1 MKKNGSVTNGK
12 KLGLWLA
19 LLDEARTDWRV
30 GQYGIKPLIG
40 CGGYASMRG
49 SSACASGCAG
59 G

>member
-1 MKKNGSVTNGK
+1 MKK

-30 GQYGIKPLIG
+30 GQYGIKFLIG
-40 CGGYASMRG
+40 CAGCASMRG

-59 G
+59 GQ